1 MILILTRMFNPVHN
15 LRKMNRYKIYAAKYS
30 SIVLAVIAVAL
41 ACGACT
47 NQGGRASGG
56 DTDSI
61 GVTQRPDTLLIDL
74 AHSIAGSDASG
85 FAARCSYPITR
96 EYPLRDIVDSAGMVR
111 YFPVIFDDSLK
122 SAFARMT
129 PGDWES
135 YGWRGWS
142 PKENNELWV
151 DDKVYAVNYH
161 SKAENALRAMLADE
175 EIASIAPE
183 LRGGW
188 VPSFC
193 LHDALDSTIYR
204 VDFQAAEQP
213 AYDDEADARPA
224 AGRYRM
230 SVYPPGSDLH
240 MIPARMLTG
249 SLEVEGSAGIR
260 TYSFAASDGTSVT
273 YSPDEAQPTLRIA
286 SGDSIREHPVSR
298 VYWRDYVATPR

>member
-1 MILILTRMFNPVHN
+1 MSHPSH
-15 LRKMNRYKIYAAKYS
+15 KQQQMNRYKIYAARVS
-30 SIVLAVIAVAL
+30 AAACILLTGVAAL
-41 ACGACT
+41 LCGACS
-47 NQGGRASGG
+47 NSGRQASGA
-56 DTDSI
+56 DIAADEP
-61 GVTQRPDTLLIDL
+61 QRPDTVL
-74 AHSIAGSDASG
+74 AELARTIAGADASG

-129 PGDWES
+129 PGDWEN

-142 PKENNELWV
+142 PKENNEVWV

-298 VYWRDYVATPR
+298 VYWRDYVSMPR

>member
-161 SKAENALRAMLADE
+161 SKAENALRADDRR
-175 EIASIAPE
+175 P
-183 LRGGW
+183 LRLGRRRGDRLDSAGATGGMGALFL
-188 VPSFC
+188 PSRRTR
-193 LHDALDSTIYR
+193 LHDLQGR
-204 VDFQAAEQP
+204 LPGRGAA
-213 AYDDEADARPA
+213 R
-224 AGRYRM
+224 
-230 SVYPPGSDLH
+230 L
-240 MIPARMLTG
+240 
-249 SLEVEGSAGIR
+249 
-260 TYSFAASDGTSVT
+260 
-273 YSPDEAQPTLRIA
+273 
-286 SGDSIREHPVSR
+286 
-298 VYWRDYVATPR
+298 